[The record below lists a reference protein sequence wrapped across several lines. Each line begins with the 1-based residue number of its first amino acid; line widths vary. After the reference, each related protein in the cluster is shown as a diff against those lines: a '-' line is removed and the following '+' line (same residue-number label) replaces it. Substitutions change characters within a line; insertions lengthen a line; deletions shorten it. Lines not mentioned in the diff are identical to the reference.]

1 MKFLFVLVTCLSHL
15 TDVNGQNTKHSI
27 TNVIVN
33 YSIAKI
39 ENDDKSKLPTEYL
52 FFGKNDMSRAE
63 ISANGTKKIIISDN
77 LSRAGFL
84 LSAKGKSKSA
94 LKLNPLNIKS
104 KSANY
109 SVELTRES
117 KSIAGF
123 VCYKAFI
130 SKQTFNGPVT
140 KEVWFNSEIKCRNGY
155 GITILG
161 INGLLM
167 EFETQDLDHN
177 TYKLTAQKVDV
188 STLLGDSLFRVPKGY
203 KIVER
208 E

>member
-1 MKFLFVLVTCLSHL
+1 MKFLFVLVTCLSYL

-130 SKQTFNGPVT
+130 SKQTFNGAVT

-155 GITILG
+155 G
-161 INGLLM
+161 
-167 EFETQDLDHN
+167 DR
-177 TYKLTAQKVDV
+177 KSVV
-188 STLLGDSLFRVPKGY
+188 
-203 KIVER
+203 
-208 E
+208 